1 MLSKI
6 KEFFIRITPSKRKI
20 IQLYAA
26 LLHNANISGF
36 ITGKIHTGDSKLACL
51 PGLNCYSCPGA
62 IGACPLGSL
71 QNALAESKTKL
82 PTYIL
87 GIILLYSIILGRT
100 ICGYLCPMGLI
111 QELLYKIKSPKF
123 KKNKITRALSYF
135 KYVLLFVLVI
145 ALPLIYGMQSMPLPA
160 FCKYVCPSGTS
171 LGAIFLLSH
180 PNNNDFF
187 GMLGS
192 LFTWKFL
199 LLVIFAVGSVFFFR
213 FFCRFFC
220 PLGAIYGLF
229 NKLSIIGVKVDKSK
243 CTNCSACITHC
254 KMDVKEVGDHECI
267 QCGECRSVCHC
278 NAISWKTLD
287 KIIKED
293 NEIGTETN
301 NLTIDEN
308 DDIVVK
314 KSRKISK
321 RTYNIISSVLAVL
334 LLVGVMLAINIK
346 PKMYEI
352 NDVCDELNITLFE
365 QYEFDIQT
373 DDKNTLLYFYDTL
386 YESDLETLKEYADS
400 KLTIFLISSY
410 KNPINS
416 DINGVLGLSNTTS
429 NKVVITSELINR
441 LSMDYN
447 IIFAYDDKSSST
459 LKVFNKD
466 KTYPYS
472 VFIDSTDKVLI
483 KTNNMVTY
491 NDYRTIIRPSLSGVV
506 GNQVGNICINK
517 EINIV
522 GSNDTFQVSDN
533 TGKVTVINFW
543 YTSCTPCVLE
553 LPHFDRLYKEYS
565 EDISVIAIH
574 NGSMYEA
581 DPDNVKNYIDNQFSD
596 YTILFGYDDA
606 SSPYYT
612 ILGGK
617 EAWPMTVIVDQYG
630 FITFVSQGSLT
641 EEELRTEIEKLL
653 E

>member
-1 MLSKI
+1 MLTKI
-6 KEFFIRITPSKRKI
+6 KNFFIRITPSKRKI

-111 QELLYKIKSPKF
+111 QELLYKIKSPKL
-123 KKNKITRALSYF
+123 KKNKITRALSFF

-145 ALPLIYGMQSMPLPA
+145 AVPLIYGSQSMPLPA

-171 LGAIFLLSH
+171 LGAIFLLAH

-199 LLVIFAVGSVFFFR
+199 LLVVFVVASVFIFR

-229 NKLSIIGVKVDKSK
+229 NKLSILGVQVDRSK
-243 CTNCSACITHC
+243 CTNCSACINHC

-293 NEIGTETN
+293 DEIVNEVVDSTAIEN
-301 NLTIDEN
+301 NNI
-308 DDIVVK
+308 IVK
-314 KSRKISK
+314 KSKKISK
-321 RTYNIISSVLAVL
+321 KTFNIVSSIVATIV
-334 LLVGVMLAINIK
+334 LVGVILAINIK
-346 PKMYEI
+346 PKVYEI
-352 NDVCDELNITLFE
+352 NDICDELNITLFE
-365 QYEFDIQT
+365 QYEFDIKT

-400 KLTIFLISSY
+400 KLNIFLISSY
-410 KNPINS
+410 DNEINS
-416 DINGVLGLSNTTS
+416 DINGVLGLSTKTS
-429 NKVVITSELINR
+429 NKVIITSELINR

-447 IIFAYDDKSSST
+447 IIFAYDNKSSST
-459 LKVFNKD
+459 LKDFNKD

-483 KTNNMVTY
+483 KTGSMITY

-522 GSNDTFQVSDN
+522 GSNETFQVSNN
-533 TGKVTVINFW
+533 TGKVAVINFW

-553 LPHFDRLYKEYS
+553 LPHFDSLYKEYS
-565 EDISVIAIH
+565 EEISVIAIH
-574 NGSMYEA
+574 NGAMYEA
-581 DPDNVKNYIDNQFSD
+581 DPNNVKNYIDSQFSD
-596 YTILFGYDDA
+596 YTILFGYDDV

-612 ILGGK
+612 MLGGK
-617 EAWPMTVIVDQYG
+617 DAWPMTVIVDQYG

-641 EEELRTEIEKLL
+641 EVELRAEIEKLL
-653 E
+653 K